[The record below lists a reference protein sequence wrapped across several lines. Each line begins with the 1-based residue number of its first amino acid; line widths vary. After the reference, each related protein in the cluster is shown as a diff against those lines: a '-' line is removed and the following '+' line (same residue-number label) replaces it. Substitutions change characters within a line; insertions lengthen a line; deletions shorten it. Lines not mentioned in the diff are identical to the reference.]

1 MPNKDQSENT
11 SNPLTK
17 SILEKFEI
25 EKLNPMQMEAGRN
38 IRRKSDV
45 VLLSPTG
52 TGKTLA
58 FLLPLIESLDPDSDE
73 IQILIIVPSRELAQQ
88 LLQVARDM
96 GTGFKINAVY
106 GGRAGSQDKIDLQH
120 LPAILIGTP
129 GRIADRFFKDTYSL
143 DHIKTLVLDEFDKSL
158 EMGYEDDMIDIIESL
173 PNIKQRILTSATR
186 DNKIPKFVGLQKSVF
201 INYADEGVPQLTIK
215 SVLAPDKNKLESLEK
230 TLAHIGP
237 KPGIIFCSF
246 KDELYDVSEYLDDC
260 DISHECFHGDM
271 EQLER
276 EQALVKFRN
285 GTTRLLLATDL
296 AARGLDI
303 PELAFILHYRL
314 PHRYNEFLHR
324 NGRTA
329 RMNSDGVAYVLHWT
343 GEELPEYI
351 QEIAPEEIT
360 IGDLQPSHEPVPPRW
375 VTLYIT
381 GGRRDKISKGDIA
394 GLFMKQGKI
403 DKDQLGVIEL
413 QENRSYV
420 GVHEN
425 IASKAVEKTNNTK
438 LKKKKVR
445 ISVVK

>member
-1 MPNKDQSENT
+1 
-11 SNPLTK
+11 
-17 SILEKFEI
+17 
-25 EKLNPMQMEAGRN
+25 
-38 IRRKSDV
+38 
-45 VLLSPTG
+45 
-52 TGKTLA
+52 
-58 FLLPLIESLDPDSDE
+58 
-73 IQILIIVPSRELAQQ
+73 
-88 LLQVARDM
+88 
-96 GTGFKINAVY
+96 
-106 GGRAGSQDKIDLQH
+106 
-120 LPAILIGTP
+120 
-129 GRIADRFFKDTYSL
+129 
-143 DHIKTLVLDEFDKSL
+143 
-158 EMGYEDDMIDIIESL
+158 
-173 PNIKQRILTSATR
+173 
-186 DNKIPKFVGLQKSVF
+186 
-201 INYADEGVPQLTIK
+201 
-215 SVLAPDKNKLESLEK
+215 
-230 TLAHIGP
+230 
-237 KPGIIFCSF
+237 
-246 KDELYDVSEYLDDC
+246 
-260 DISHECFHGDM
+260 M

-276 EQALVKFRN
+276 EQALIKFRN
-285 GTTRLLLATDL
+285 GTTQLLLATDL

-329 RMNSDGVAYVLHWT
+329 RMNTDGAAYILHWS

-351 QEIAPEEIT
+351 QEIAPEQIT
-360 IGDLQPSHEPVPPRW
+360 IGDLQPSHEPVPARW

-420 GVHEN
+420 GVQEN